1 MAGKKVVK
9 SKELEDW
16 HRMRVLPYMDLWLYQ
31 EAFELHFD
39 EIDIARLLFRSED
52 DADDI
57 NGVGDKEY
65 KNRLRDTKNRAE
77 SLIKQSVFFSLRYEE
92 T

>member
-1 MAGKKVVK
+1 MAGRKVVK

-31 EAFELHFD
+31 KAFEIDFD
-39 EIDIARLLFRSED
+39 EINIARLLFRSED
-52 DADDI
+52 NENGIGDD
-57 NGVGDKEY
+57 EY
-65 KNRLRDTKNRAE
+65 KKSLERTQKRAE
-77 SLIKQSVFFSLRYEE
+77 SLIQQSVFFSLRYEE